1 MIKNF
6 SLESSGYRSCF
17 VGSDLVWHKG
27 MDTGVIIYGL
37 GTFYDIG
44 ERETLFSDREGLIP
58 VTLPDGEVRRV
69 NNLNYS
75 GNDLVLSEGQTAP
88 RLSSFHISSIEGC
101 KFDITSI
108 PLSDRPSNSFGIAK
122 FKSASG
128 VPAPD
133 SLILA
138 EVFEGSVIIP
148 PNTSLQLLEL
158 HYNLEV

>member
-27 MDTGVIIYGL
+27 MDTGVLIYGL

-44 ERETLFSDREGLIP
+44 EIETLFSDREGLIP

-108 PLSDRPSNSFGIAK
+108 PLSERPSNSFGIAK

-128 VPAPD
+128 VPSPE
-133 SLILA
+133 SSILA

>member
-37 GTFYDIG
+37 GTFYDI
-44 ERETLFSDREGLIP
+44 EELETLFSDREGLIP

-75 GNDLVLSEGQTAP
+75 GNDLVLSEGQKAP

-108 PLSDRPSNSFGIAK
+108 PLSERPSNSFGIAK
-122 FKSASG
+122 LKSASG
-128 VPAPD
+128 VTAPD
-133 SLILA
+133 SLTLA
-138 EVFEGSVIIP
+138 EVFEGSVVIP

>member
-17 VGSDLVWHKG
+17 VGSDLVWHRG
-27 MDTGVIIYGL
+27 MDTGVLIYGL

-44 ERETLFSDREGLIP
+44 EVETLFSDREGLIP
-58 VTLPDGEVRRV
+58 VTLPDGEVRRI

-108 PLSDRPSNSFGIAK
+108 PLSERPSDSFGIAK

-133 SLILA
+133 SSIIA
-138 EVFEGSVIIP
+138 EVSEGSVIIP

-158 HYNLEV
+158 HYNLGV

>member
-27 MDTGVIIYGL
+27 MDTGVLIYGL
-37 GTFYDIG
+37 GTLYDIK
-44 ERETLFSDREGLIP
+44 ETETLFSDREGLVPAI
-58 VTLPDGEVRRV
+58 LPNGEVRRV

-88 RLSSFHISSIEGC
+88 RLSGYHLSSVKGY

-108 PLSDRPSNSFGIAK
+108 PLSERPSNSFGIAK
-122 FKSASG
+122 FSSASG
-128 VPAPD
+128 VPSPN
-133 SLILA
+133 SFVIA

-148 PNTSLQLLEL
+148 PRTSIEMLEL
-158 HYNLEV
+158 HYD